1 MPYTV
6 WGLALAQALLTT
18 GNILLVAVSALIG
31 KQLASH
37 PALVTAPVASQ
48 FLGLILATLPAA
60 FLMQKLGRKK
70 VFVIGNVFGIIGA
83 LVAIQALLSASLLL
97 FTLGI
102 FLTGIAIGIAQQYRF
117 AALDECRAESHA
129 KAISVV
135 MSGGVLAAFIGPN
148 LAIWSQNWFSQNVY
162 VGAFV
167 GLAVLYVLAL
177 LLIVC
182 LPLKSHTL
190 AKQAS
195 AEVRSYRE
203 LWQQPL
209 FVAAIA
215 SGAIGYGVMVFLMTA
230 TPLAM
235 HHHDYAFPDI
245 AVVIQW
251 HVLGMFVP
259 SFFTGHLIKKTRF
272 ETHHH
277 ARLRLAHHQR
287 PHQFVWAK
295 LCALFHLLGI
305 AWHRLEFHLYWRHPT
320 REPHLPTARKRQG
333 TRHERFSGVHHR
345 RHRQLVCRANRGNHR
360 LDMGQP
366 HQLAA
371 DCRGHVAH
379 RQNPYPSLKPAACKP
394 FTGRLFY
401 PIGNTLSIYLK

>member
-190 AKQAS
+190 AQQAN

-259 SFFTGHLIKKTRF
+259 SFFTGHLIKK
-272 ETHHH
+272 HG
-277 ARLRLAHHQR
+277 LKPIIMLG
-287 PHQFVWAK
+287 
-295 LCALFHLLGI
+295 CALLIISALINLFGQSYVHFFTSLVLLGI
-305 AWHRLEFHLYWRHPT
+305 GWNFTFIGAT
-320 REPHLPTARKRQG
+320 
-333 TRHERFSGVHHR
+333 
-345 RHRQLVCRANRGNHR
+345 QLVSLTYRPQEKGKVQGMNDFLVFTTAAIAS
-360 LDMGQP
+360 LFAGQTVETIGWIWVNLISLP
-366 HQLAA
+366 LIA
-371 DCRGHVAH
+371 VAMLLIAKT
-379 RQNPYPSLKPAACKP
+379 RTQV
-394 FTGRLFY
+394 
-401 PIGNTLSIYLK
+401 

>member
-195 AEVRSYRE
+195 AEVRTYRE

-259 SFFTGHLIKKTRF
+259 SFFTGHLIKKHGLKPIIMLGCT
-272 ETHHH
+272 
-277 ARLRLAHHQR
+277 LLIIS
-287 PHQFVWAK
+287 
-295 LCALFHLLGI
+295 ALINLFGQSYVHFFTSLVLLGI
-305 AWHRLEFHLYWRHPT
+305 GWNFTFIGAT
-320 REPHLPTARKRQG
+320 
-333 TRHERFSGVHHR
+333 
-345 RHRQLVCRANRGNHR
+345 QLVSLTYRPQEKGKVQGMNDFLVFTTAAIAS
-360 LDMGQP
+360 LFAGQTVETIGWIWVNLISLP
-366 HQLAA
+366 LIV
-371 DCRGHVAH
+371 VAMLLIAKT
-379 RQNPYPSLKPAACKP
+379 RTQV
-394 FTGRLFY
+394 
-401 PIGNTLSIYLK
+401 

>member
-117 AALDECRAESHA
+117 AALDECRVESHA

-190 AKQAS
+190 TKQAS
-195 AEVRSYRE
+195 AEVRTYRE

-259 SFFTGHLIKKTRF
+259 SFFTGHLIKK
-272 ETHHH
+272 HG
-277 ARLRLAHHQR
+277 LKPIIL
-287 PHQFVWAK
+287 
-295 LCALFHLLGI
+295 LGCALLIISALINLFGQSYVHFFTSLVLLGI
-305 AWHRLEFHLYWRHPT
+305 GWNFTFIGAT
-320 REPHLPTARKRQG
+320 
-333 TRHERFSGVHHR
+333 
-345 RHRQLVCRANRGNHR
+345 QLVSLTYRPQEKGKVQGMNDFMVFTTAAIAS
-360 LDMGQP
+360 LFAGQTVETIGWMWVNLISLP
-366 HQLAA
+366 LIA
-371 DCRGHVAH
+371 VAMLLIAQT
-379 RQNPYPSLKPAACKP
+379 RTQV
-394 FTGRLFY
+394 
-401 PIGNTLSIYLK
+401 

>member
-182 LPLKSHTL
+182 LPLKQQTKSN
-190 AKQAS
+190 QA
-195 AEVRSYRE
+195 AQNVRSYGE
-203 LWQQPL
+203 LFQQPL
-209 FVAAIA
+209 FVAAIT

-259 SFFTGHLIKKTRF
+259 SFFTGHLIKK
-272 ETHHH
+272 HG
-277 ARLRLAHHQR
+277 LKPIIL
-287 PHQFVWAK
+287 
-295 LCALFHLLGI
+295 LGCALLIISAIINLFGQSYVHFFTSLVLLGI
-305 AWHRLEFHLYWRHPT
+305 GWNFTFIGAT
-320 REPHLPTARKRQG
+320 
-333 TRHERFSGVHHR
+333 
-345 RHRQLVCRANRGNHR
+345 QLVSLTYRPQEKGKVQGMNDFLVFTTAAIAS
-360 LDMGQP
+360 LFAGQTVETIGWMWVNLISLP
-366 HQLAA
+366 LIA
-371 DCRGHVAH
+371 VAMLLIAKT
-379 RQNPYPSLKPAACKP
+379 RTQV
-394 FTGRLFY
+394 
-401 PIGNTLSIYLK
+401 

>member
-167 GLAVLYVLAL
+167 GLAVLSVLAL

-182 LPLKSHTL
+182 LPLKQ
-190 AKQAS
+190 QAT
-195 AEVRSYRE
+195 ANQVAQNVRSYGE
-203 LWQQPL
+203 LFQQPL

-259 SFFTGHLIKKTRF
+259 SFFTGHLIKKHGLKPIIMLGCT
-272 ETHHH
+272 
-277 ARLRLAHHQR
+277 LLIIS
-287 PHQFVWAK
+287 
-295 LCALFHLLGI
+295 ALINLFGQSYVHFFTSLVLLGI
-305 AWHRLEFHLYWRHPT
+305 GWNFTFIGAT
-320 REPHLPTARKRQG
+320 
-333 TRHERFSGVHHR
+333 
-345 RHRQLVCRANRGNHR
+345 QLVSLTYRPQEKGKVQGMNDFLVFTTAAIAS
-360 LDMGQP
+360 LFAGQTVETIGWIWVNLISLP
-366 HQLAA
+366 LIV
-371 DCRGHVAH
+371 VAMLLIAKT
-379 RQNPYPSLKPAACKP
+379 RTQV
-394 FTGRLFY
+394 
-401 PIGNTLSIYLK
+401 

>member
-190 AKQAS
+190 AQQAT

-259 SFFTGHLIKKTRF
+259 SFFTGHLIKK
-272 ETHHH
+272 HG
-277 ARLRLAHHQR
+277 LKPIIL
-287 PHQFVWAK
+287 
-295 LCALFHLLGI
+295 LGCALLIISAIINLFGQSYVHFFTSLVLLGI
-305 AWHRLEFHLYWRHPT
+305 GWNFTFIGAT
-320 REPHLPTARKRQG
+320 
-333 TRHERFSGVHHR
+333 
-345 RHRQLVCRANRGNHR
+345 QLVSLTYRAEEKGKVQGMNDF
-360 LDMGQP
+360 LVFTTAAIASLFAGQTVETIGWMWVNLISLP
-366 HQLAA
+366 LIV
-371 DCRGHVAH
+371 VAMLLIAKT
-379 RQNPYPSLKPAACKP
+379 RTQA
-394 FTGRLFY
+394 
-401 PIGNTLSIYLK
+401 

>member
-190 AKQAS
+190 TKQAT
-195 AEVRSYRE
+195 AEVRTYRE

-259 SFFTGHLIKKTRF
+259 SFFTGHLIKK
-272 ETHHH
+272 HG
-277 ARLRLAHHQR
+277 LKPIIL
-287 PHQFVWAK
+287 
-295 LCALFHLLGI
+295 LGCALLIISALINLFGQSYVHFFTSLVLLGI
-305 AWHRLEFHLYWRHPT
+305 GWNFTFIGAT
-320 REPHLPTARKRQG
+320 
-333 TRHERFSGVHHR
+333 
-345 RHRQLVCRANRGNHR
+345 QLVSLTYRPQEKGKVQGMNDFLVFTTAAIAS
-360 LDMGQP
+360 LFAGQTVETIGWIWVNLISLP
-366 HQLAA
+366 LIV
-371 DCRGHVAH
+371 VAMLLIAKT
-379 RQNPYPSLKPAACKP
+379 RTQV
-394 FTGRLFY
+394 
-401 PIGNTLSIYLK
+401 

>member
-1 MPYTV
+1 M
-6 WGLALAQALLTT
+6 
-18 GNILLVAVSALIG
+18 
-31 KQLASH
+31 
-37 PALVTAPVASQ
+37 ASQ

-190 AKQAS
+190 TKQAS
-195 AEVRSYRE
+195 AEVRTYRE

-259 SFFTGHLIKKTRF
+259 SFFTGHLIKKHGLKPIIMLGCT
-272 ETHHH
+272 
-277 ARLRLAHHQR
+277 LLIIS
-287 PHQFVWAK
+287 
-295 LCALFHLLGI
+295 ALINLFGQSYVHFFTSLVLLGI
-305 AWHRLEFHLYWRHPT
+305 GWNFTFIGAT
-320 REPHLPTARKRQG
+320 
-333 TRHERFSGVHHR
+333 
-345 RHRQLVCRANRGNHR
+345 QLVSLTYRPQEKGKVQGMNDFLVFTTAAIAS
-360 LDMGQP
+360 LFAGQTVETIGWMWVNLISLP
-366 HQLAA
+366 LIV
-371 DCRGHVAH
+371 VAMLLIAKT
-379 RQNPYPSLKPAACKP
+379 RTQV
-394 FTGRLFY
+394 
-401 PIGNTLSIYLK
+401 

>member
-177 LLIVC
+177 LLIVY
-182 LPLKSHTL
+182 LPLKGHTL
-190 AKQAS
+190 AQKAN

-259 SFFTGHLIKKTRF
+259 SFFTGHLIKK
-272 ETHHH
+272 HG
-277 ARLRLAHHQR
+277 LKPIIMLG
-287 PHQFVWAK
+287 
-295 LCALFHLLGI
+295 CALLIISAIINLFGQSYVHFFTSLVLLGI
-305 AWHRLEFHLYWRHPT
+305 GWNFTFIGAT
-320 REPHLPTARKRQG
+320 
-333 TRHERFSGVHHR
+333 
-345 RHRQLVCRANRGNHR
+345 QLVSLTYRPQEKGKVQGMNDFLVFTTAAIAS
-360 LDMGQP
+360 LFAGQTVETIGWIWVNLISLP
-366 HQLAA
+366 LIA
-371 DCRGHVAH
+371 VAMLLIAKT
-379 RQNPYPSLKPAACKP
+379 RTKV
-394 FTGRLFY
+394 
-401 PIGNTLSIYLK
+401 

>member
-182 LPLKSHTL
+182 LPLKQQ
-190 AKQAS
+190 AKSNQATQN
-195 AEVRSYRE
+195 VRSYGE
-203 LWQQPL
+203 LFQQPL

-259 SFFTGHLIKKTRF
+259 SFFTGHLIKK
-272 ETHHH
+272 HG
-277 ARLRLAHHQR
+277 LKPIIL
-287 PHQFVWAK
+287 
-295 LCALFHLLGI
+295 LGCALLIISAIINLFGQSFVHFFTSLVLLGI
-305 AWHRLEFHLYWRHPT
+305 GWNFTFIGAT
-320 REPHLPTARKRQG
+320 
-333 TRHERFSGVHHR
+333 
-345 RHRQLVCRANRGNHR
+345 QLVSLTYRAEEKGKVQGMNDF
-360 LDMGQP
+360 LVFTTAAIASLFAGQTVETIGWMWVNLISLP
-366 HQLAA
+366 LIV
-371 DCRGHVAH
+371 VAMLLIAKT
-379 RQNPYPSLKPAACKP
+379 RTQA
-394 FTGRLFY
+394 
-401 PIGNTLSIYLK
+401 

>member
-182 LPLKSHTL
+182 LPLKQQTKSN
-190 AKQAS
+190 QA
-195 AEVRSYRE
+195 AQNVRSYGE
-203 LWQQPL
+203 LFQQPL
-209 FVAAIA
+209 FVAAIT

-259 SFFTGHLIKKTRF
+259 SFFTGHLIKK
-272 ETHHH
+272 HG
-277 ARLRLAHHQR
+277 LKPIIL
-287 PHQFVWAK
+287 
-295 LCALFHLLGI
+295 LGCALLIISALINLFGQSYVHFFTSLVLLGI
-305 AWHRLEFHLYWRHPT
+305 GWNFTFIGAT
-320 REPHLPTARKRQG
+320 
-333 TRHERFSGVHHR
+333 
-345 RHRQLVCRANRGNHR
+345 QLVSLTYRPQEKGKVQGMNDFLVFTTAAIAS
-360 LDMGQP
+360 LFAGQTVETIGWMWVNLISLP
-366 HQLAA
+366 LIV
-371 DCRGHVAH
+371 VAMLLIAKT
-379 RQNPYPSLKPAACKP
+379 RTQA
-394 FTGRLFY
+394 
-401 PIGNTLSIYLK
+401 

>member
-83 LVAIQALLSASLLL
+83 LVAIQAWLSASLLL

-182 LPLKSHTL
+182 LPLKQQTKSN
-190 AKQAS
+190 QA
-195 AEVRSYRE
+195 AQNVRSYGE
-203 LWQQPL
+203 LFQQPL
-209 FVAAIA
+209 FVAAIT

-259 SFFTGHLIKKTRF
+259 SFFTGHLIKK
-272 ETHHH
+272 HG
-277 ARLRLAHHQR
+277 LKPIIL
-287 PHQFVWAK
+287 
-295 LCALFHLLGI
+295 LGCALLIISALINLFGQSYVHFFTSLVLLGI
-305 AWHRLEFHLYWRHPT
+305 GWNFTFIGAT
-320 REPHLPTARKRQG
+320 
-333 TRHERFSGVHHR
+333 
-345 RHRQLVCRANRGNHR
+345 QLVSLTYRPQEKGKVQGMNDFLVFTTAAIAS
-360 LDMGQP
+360 LFAGQTVETIGWMWVNLISLP
-366 HQLAA
+366 LIV
-371 DCRGHVAH
+371 VAMLLIAKT
-379 RQNPYPSLKPAACKP
+379 RTQA
-394 FTGRLFY
+394 
-401 PIGNTLSIYLK
+401 

>member
-182 LPLKSHTL
+182 LPLKQ
-190 AKQAS
+190 QAT
-195 AEVRSYRE
+195 ANQAAQNVRSYGE
-203 LWQQPL
+203 LFQQPL

-259 SFFTGHLIKKTRF
+259 SFFTGHLIKK
-272 ETHHH
+272 HG
-277 ARLRLAHHQR
+277 LKPIIL
-287 PHQFVWAK
+287 
-295 LCALFHLLGI
+295 LGCALLIISALINSFGQSYVHFFTSLVLLGI
-305 AWHRLEFHLYWRHPT
+305 GWNFTFIGAT
-320 REPHLPTARKRQG
+320 
-333 TRHERFSGVHHR
+333 
-345 RHRQLVCRANRGNHR
+345 QLVSLTYRPQEKGKVQGMNDFMVFTTAAIAS
-360 LDMGQP
+360 LFAGQTVETIGWMWVNLISLP
-366 HQLAA
+366 LIA
-371 DCRGHVAH
+371 VAMLLIAQT
-379 RQNPYPSLKPAACKP
+379 RTQV
-394 FTGRLFY
+394 
-401 PIGNTLSIYLK
+401 

>member
-117 AALDECRAESHA
+117 AALDECRVESHA

-195 AEVRSYRE
+195 AEVRTYRE

-259 SFFTGHLIKKTRF
+259 SFFTGHLIKKHGLKPIIMLGCT
-272 ETHHH
+272 
-277 ARLRLAHHQR
+277 LLIIS
-287 PHQFVWAK
+287 
-295 LCALFHLLGI
+295 ALINLFGQSYVHFFTSLVLLGI
-305 AWHRLEFHLYWRHPT
+305 GWNFTFIGAT
-320 REPHLPTARKRQG
+320 
-333 TRHERFSGVHHR
+333 
-345 RHRQLVCRANRGNHR
+345 QLVSLTYRPQEKGKVQGMNDFLVFTTAAIAS
-360 LDMGQP
+360 LFAGQTVETIGWIWVNLISLP
-366 HQLAA
+366 LIV
-371 DCRGHVAH
+371 VAILLIAKT
-379 RQNPYPSLKPAACKP
+379 RTQV
-394 FTGRLFY
+394 
-401 PIGNTLSIYLK
+401 

>member
-182 LPLKSHTL
+182 LPLKQQTKSN
-190 AKQAS
+190 QA
-195 AEVRSYRE
+195 AQNVRSYGE
-203 LWQQPL
+203 LFQQPL
-209 FVAAIA
+209 FVAAIT

-259 SFFTGHLIKKTRF
+259 SFFTGHLIKK
-272 ETHHH
+272 HG
-277 ARLRLAHHQR
+277 LKPIIL
-287 PHQFVWAK
+287 
-295 LCALFHLLGI
+295 LGCALLIISALINLFGQSYVHFFTSLVLLGI
-305 AWHRLEFHLYWRHPT
+305 GWNFTFIGAT
-320 REPHLPTARKRQG
+320 
-333 TRHERFSGVHHR
+333 
-345 RHRQLVCRANRGNHR
+345 QLVSLTYRPQEKGKVQGMNDFLVFTTAAIAS
-360 LDMGQP
+360 LFAGQTVETIGWIWVNLISLP
-366 HQLAA
+366 LIA
-371 DCRGHVAH
+371 VAMLLIAQT
-379 RQNPYPSLKPAACKP
+379 RTQV
-394 FTGRLFY
+394 
-401 PIGNTLSIYLK
+401 

>member
-190 AKQAS
+190 TKQAS
-195 AEVRSYRE
+195 AEVRTYRE

-259 SFFTGHLIKKTRF
+259 SFFTGHLIKK
-272 ETHHH
+272 HG
-277 ARLRLAHHQR
+277 LKPIIL
-287 PHQFVWAK
+287 
-295 LCALFHLLGI
+295 LGCALLIISALINLFGQSYVHFFTSLVLLGI
-305 AWHRLEFHLYWRHPT
+305 GWNFTFIGAT
-320 REPHLPTARKRQG
+320 
-333 TRHERFSGVHHR
+333 
-345 RHRQLVCRANRGNHR
+345 QLVSLTYRPQEKGKVQGMNDFLVFTTAAIAS
-360 LDMGQP
+360 LFAGQTVETIGWIWVNLISLP
-366 HQLAA
+366 LIA
-371 DCRGHVAH
+371 VAMLLIAKT
-379 RQNPYPSLKPAACKP
+379 RTKV
-394 FTGRLFY
+394 
-401 PIGNTLSIYLK
+401 

>member
-6 WGLALAQALLTT
+6 WGLALAQALPTT

-190 AKQAS
+190 TKQAS
-195 AEVRSYRE
+195 AEVRTYRE

-259 SFFTGHLIKKTRF
+259 SFFTGHLIKK
-272 ETHHH
+272 HG
-277 ARLRLAHHQR
+277 LKPIIL
-287 PHQFVWAK
+287 
-295 LCALFHLLGI
+295 LGCALLIISALINLFGQSYVHFFTSLVLLGI
-305 AWHRLEFHLYWRHPT
+305 GWNFTFIGAT
-320 REPHLPTARKRQG
+320 
-333 TRHERFSGVHHR
+333 
-345 RHRQLVCRANRGNHR
+345 QLVSLTYRPQEKGKVQGMNDFLVFTTAAIAS
-360 LDMGQP
+360 LFAGQTVETIGWMWVNLISLP
-366 HQLAA
+366 LIA
-371 DCRGHVAH
+371 VAMLLIAKT
-379 RQNPYPSLKPAACKP
+379 RTQV
-394 FTGRLFY
+394 
-401 PIGNTLSIYLK
+401 

>member
-190 AKQAS
+190 AQQAN

-259 SFFTGHLIKKTRF
+259 SFFTGHLIKK
-272 ETHHH
+272 HG
-277 ARLRLAHHQR
+277 LKPIIL
-287 PHQFVWAK
+287 
-295 LCALFHLLGI
+295 LGCALLIISALINLFGQSYVHFFTSLVLLGI
-305 AWHRLEFHLYWRHPT
+305 GWNFTFIGAT
-320 REPHLPTARKRQG
+320 
-333 TRHERFSGVHHR
+333 
-345 RHRQLVCRANRGNHR
+345 QLVSLTYRPQEKGKVQGMNDFLVFTTAAIAS
-360 LDMGQP
+360 LFAGQTVETIGWMWVNLISLP
-366 HQLAA
+366 LIV
-371 DCRGHVAH
+371 VAMLLIAKT
-379 RQNPYPSLKPAACKP
+379 RTQA
-394 FTGRLFY
+394 
-401 PIGNTLSIYLK
+401 

>member
-167 GLAVLYVLAL
+167 GLAVLYVLVL

-182 LPLKSHTL
+182 LPLKQ
-190 AKQAS
+190 QAT
-195 AEVRSYRE
+195 ANQAAQNVRSYGE
-203 LWQQPL
+203 LFQQPL

-259 SFFTGHLIKKTRF
+259 SFFTGHLIKK
-272 ETHHH
+272 HG
-277 ARLRLAHHQR
+277 LKPIIL
-287 PHQFVWAK
+287 
-295 LCALFHLLGI
+295 LGCALLIISALINLFGQSYVHFFTSLVLLGI
-305 AWHRLEFHLYWRHPT
+305 GWNFTFIGAT
-320 REPHLPTARKRQG
+320 
-333 TRHERFSGVHHR
+333 
-345 RHRQLVCRANRGNHR
+345 QLVSLTYRPQEKGKVQGMNDFMVFTTAAIAS
-360 LDMGQP
+360 LFAGQTVETIGWMWVNLISLP
-366 HQLAA
+366 LIA
-371 DCRGHVAH
+371 VAMLLIAQT
-379 RQNPYPSLKPAACKP
+379 RTQV
-394 FTGRLFY
+394 
-401 PIGNTLSIYLK
+401 

>member
-102 FLTGIAIGIAQQYRF
+102 CLPGIAIGLAQQYRLAAF
-117 AALDECRAESHA
+117 ADCRAESHA

-182 LPLKSHTL
+182 LPLKQQ
-190 AKQAS
+190 AKSNQATQN
-195 AEVRSYRE
+195 VRSYGE
-203 LWQQPL
+203 LFQQPL

-259 SFFTGHLIKKTRF
+259 SFFTGHLIKK
-272 ETHHH
+272 HG
-277 ARLRLAHHQR
+277 LKPIIL
-287 PHQFVWAK
+287 
-295 LCALFHLLGI
+295 LGCALLIISAIINLFGQSYVHFFTSLVLLGI
-305 AWHRLEFHLYWRHPT
+305 GWNFTFIGAT
-320 REPHLPTARKRQG
+320 
-333 TRHERFSGVHHR
+333 
-345 RHRQLVCRANRGNHR
+345 QLVSLTYRPQEKGKVQGMNDFLVFTTAAIAS
-360 LDMGQP
+360 LFAGQTVETIGWIWVNLISLP
-366 HQLAA
+366 LIA
-371 DCRGHVAH
+371 VAMLLIAKT
-379 RQNPYPSLKPAACKP
+379 RTKV
-394 FTGRLFY
+394 
-401 PIGNTLSIYLK
+401 

>member
-182 LPLKSHTL
+182 LPLKQQTKSN
-190 AKQAS
+190 QA
-195 AEVRSYRE
+195 AQNERSYGE
-203 LWQQPL
+203 LFQQPL
-209 FVAAIA
+209 FVAAIT

-259 SFFTGHLIKKTRF
+259 SFFTGHLIKK
-272 ETHHH
+272 HG
-277 ARLRLAHHQR
+277 LKPIIL
-287 PHQFVWAK
+287 
-295 LCALFHLLGI
+295 LGCALLIISAIINLFGQSYVHFFTSLVLLGI
-305 AWHRLEFHLYWRHPT
+305 GWNFTFIGAT
-320 REPHLPTARKRQG
+320 
-333 TRHERFSGVHHR
+333 
-345 RHRQLVCRANRGNHR
+345 QLVSLTYRAEEKGKVQGMNDF
-360 LDMGQP
+360 LVFTTAAIASLFAGQTVETIGWMWVNLISLP
-366 HQLAA
+366 LIV
-371 DCRGHVAH
+371 VAMLLIAKT
-379 RQNPYPSLKPAACKP
+379 RTQA
-394 FTGRLFY
+394 
-401 PIGNTLSIYLK
+401 

>member
-190 AKQAS
+190 AKQAN

-259 SFFTGHLIKKTRF
+259 SFFTGHLIKK
-272 ETHHH
+272 HG
-277 ARLRLAHHQR
+277 LKPIIMLG
-287 PHQFVWAK
+287 
-295 LCALFHLLGI
+295 CALLIISALINLFGQSYVHFFTSLVLLGI
-305 AWHRLEFHLYWRHPT
+305 GWNFTFIGAT
-320 REPHLPTARKRQG
+320 
-333 TRHERFSGVHHR
+333 
-345 RHRQLVCRANRGNHR
+345 QLVSLTYQPQEKGKVQGMNDFLVFTTAAIAS
-360 LDMGQP
+360 LFAGQTVETIGWIWVNLISLP
-366 HQLAA
+366 LIA
-371 DCRGHVAH
+371 VAMLLIAKT
-379 RQNPYPSLKPAACKP
+379 RTKV
-394 FTGRLFY
+394 
-401 PIGNTLSIYLK
+401 

>member
-195 AEVRSYRE
+195 AEVRTYRE

-259 SFFTGHLIKKTRF
+259 SFFTGHLIKKHGLKPIIMLGCT
-272 ETHHH
+272 
-277 ARLRLAHHQR
+277 LLIIS
-287 PHQFVWAK
+287 
-295 LCALFHLLGI
+295 ALINLFGQSYVHFFTSLVLLGI
-305 AWHRLEFHLYWRHPT
+305 GWNFTFIGAT
-320 REPHLPTARKRQG
+320 
-333 TRHERFSGVHHR
+333 
-345 RHRQLVCRANRGNHR
+345 QLVSLTYRPQEKGKVQGMNDFLVFTTAAIAS
-360 LDMGQP
+360 LFAGQTVETIGWMWVNLISLP
-366 HQLAA
+366 LIV
-371 DCRGHVAH
+371 VAMLLIAKT
-379 RQNPYPSLKPAACKP
+379 RTQV
-394 FTGRLFY
+394 
-401 PIGNTLSIYLK
+401 

>member
-117 AALDECRAESHA
+117 AALDECRTESHA

-177 LLIVC
+177 LLIVY
-182 LPLKSHTL
+182 LPLKGHTL
-190 AKQAS
+190 AQKAN

-259 SFFTGHLIKKTRF
+259 SFFTGHLIKK
-272 ETHHH
+272 HG
-277 ARLRLAHHQR
+277 LKPIIMLG
-287 PHQFVWAK
+287 
-295 LCALFHLLGI
+295 CALLIISAIINLFGQSYVHFFTSLVLLGI
-305 AWHRLEFHLYWRHPT
+305 GWNFTFIGAT
-320 REPHLPTARKRQG
+320 
-333 TRHERFSGVHHR
+333 
-345 RHRQLVCRANRGNHR
+345 QLVSLTYRPQEKGKVQGMNDFLVFTTAAIAS
-360 LDMGQP
+360 LFAGQTVETIGWIWVNLISLP
-366 HQLAA
+366 LIA
-371 DCRGHVAH
+371 VAMLLIAKT
-379 RQNPYPSLKPAACKP
+379 RTKV
-394 FTGRLFY
+394 
-401 PIGNTLSIYLK
+401 

>member
-148 LAIWSQNWFSQNVY
+148 LAIWSQNWFNQNVY

-190 AKQAS
+190 TKQAS
-195 AEVRSYRE
+195 AEVRTYRE

-259 SFFTGHLIKKTRF
+259 SFFTGHLIKKHGLKPIIMLGCT
-272 ETHHH
+272 
-277 ARLRLAHHQR
+277 LLIIS
-287 PHQFVWAK
+287 
-295 LCALFHLLGI
+295 ALINLFGQSYVHFFTSLVLLGI
-305 AWHRLEFHLYWRHPT
+305 GWNFTFIGAT
-320 REPHLPTARKRQG
+320 
-333 TRHERFSGVHHR
+333 
-345 RHRQLVCRANRGNHR
+345 QLVSLTYRPQEKGKVQGMNDFLVFTTAAIAS
-360 LDMGQP
+360 LFAGQTVETIGWIWVNLISLP
-366 HQLAA
+366 LIV
-371 DCRGHVAH
+371 VAMLLIAKT
-379 RQNPYPSLKPAACKP
+379 RTQV
-394 FTGRLFY
+394 
-401 PIGNTLSIYLK
+401 

>member
-182 LPLKSHTL
+182 LPLKQ
-190 AKQAS
+190 QAT
-195 AEVRSYRE
+195 ANQAAQNVRSYGE
-203 LWQQPL
+203 LFQQPL

-259 SFFTGHLIKKTRF
+259 SFFTGHLIKK
-272 ETHHH
+272 HG
-277 ARLRLAHHQR
+277 LKPIIL
-287 PHQFVWAK
+287 
-295 LCALFHLLGI
+295 LGCALLIISALINLFGQSYVHFFTSLVLLGI
-305 AWHRLEFHLYWRHPT
+305 GWNFTFIGAT
-320 REPHLPTARKRQG
+320 
-333 TRHERFSGVHHR
+333 
-345 RHRQLVCRANRGNHR
+345 QLVSLTYRPQEKGKVQGMNDFLVFTTAAIAS
-360 LDMGQP
+360 LFAGQTVETIGWMWVNLISLP
-366 HQLAA
+366 LIV
-371 DCRGHVAH
+371 VAMLLIAKT
-379 RQNPYPSLKPAACKP
+379 RTQV
-394 FTGRLFY
+394 
-401 PIGNTLSIYLK
+401 

>member
-182 LPLKSHTL
+182 LPLKQQTKSN
-190 AKQAS
+190 QA
-195 AEVRSYRE
+195 AQNVRSYGE
-203 LWQQPL
+203 LFQQPL

-259 SFFTGHLIKKTRF
+259 SFFTGHLIKK
-272 ETHHH
+272 HG
-277 ARLRLAHHQR
+277 LKPIIMLG
-287 PHQFVWAK
+287 
-295 LCALFHLLGI
+295 CALLIISAIINLFGQSYVHFFTSLVLLGI
-305 AWHRLEFHLYWRHPT
+305 GWNFTVIGAT
-320 REPHLPTARKRQG
+320 
-333 TRHERFSGVHHR
+333 
-345 RHRQLVCRANRGNHR
+345 QLVSLTYRAEEKGKVQGMNDFLVFTTAAIASLFAGQTVETIGWMWVNLIR
-360 LDMGQP
+360 LP
-366 HQLAA
+366 LIV
-371 DCRGHVAH
+371 VAMLLIAKT
-379 RQNPYPSLKPAACKP
+379 RTQA
-394 FTGRLFY
+394 
-401 PIGNTLSIYLK
+401 

>member
-182 LPLKSHTL
+182 LPLKQ
-190 AKQAS
+190 QAT
-195 AEVRSYRE
+195 ANQAAQNVRSYGE
-203 LWQQPL
+203 LFQQPL

-215 SGAIGYGVMVFLMTA
+215 SSAIGYGVMVFLMTA

-259 SFFTGHLIKKTRF
+259 SFFTGHLIKK
-272 ETHHH
+272 HG
-277 ARLRLAHHQR
+277 LKPIIL
-287 PHQFVWAK
+287 
-295 LCALFHLLGI
+295 LGCALLIISALINLFGQSYVHFFTSLVLLGI
-305 AWHRLEFHLYWRHPT
+305 GWNFTFIGAT
-320 REPHLPTARKRQG
+320 
-333 TRHERFSGVHHR
+333 
-345 RHRQLVCRANRGNHR
+345 QLVSLTYRPQEKGKVQGMNDFLVFTTAAIAS
-360 LDMGQP
+360 LFAGQTVETIGWMWVNLISLP
-366 HQLAA
+366 LIV
-371 DCRGHVAH
+371 VAMLLIAKT
-379 RQNPYPSLKPAACKP
+379 RTQV
-394 FTGRLFY
+394 
-401 PIGNTLSIYLK
+401 

>member
-182 LPLKSHTL
+182 LPLKQQTKSN
-190 AKQAS
+190 QA
-195 AEVRSYRE
+195 AQNVRSYGE
-203 LWQQPL
+203 LFQQPL
-209 FVAAIA
+209 FVAAIT

-259 SFFTGHLIKKTRF
+259 SFFTGHLIKK
-272 ETHHH
+272 HG
-277 ARLRLAHHQR
+277 LKPIIL
-287 PHQFVWAK
+287 
-295 LCALFHLLGI
+295 LGCALLIISAIINLFGQSYVHFFTSLVLLGI
-305 AWHRLEFHLYWRHPT
+305 GWNFTFIGAT
-320 REPHLPTARKRQG
+320 
-333 TRHERFSGVHHR
+333 
-345 RHRQLVCRANRGNHR
+345 QLVSLTYRPQEKGKVQGMNDFLVFTTAAIAS
-360 LDMGQP
+360 LFAGQTVETIGWMWVNLISLP
-366 HQLAA
+366 LIV
-371 DCRGHVAH
+371 VAMLLIAKT
-379 RQNPYPSLKPAACKP
+379 RTQA
-394 FTGRLFY
+394 
-401 PIGNTLSIYLK
+401 

>member
-117 AALDECRAESHA
+117 AALDECRVESHA

-190 AKQAS
+190 TKQAS
-195 AEVRSYRE
+195 AEVRTYRE

-259 SFFTGHLIKKTRF
+259 SFFTGHLIKKHGLKPIIMLGCT
-272 ETHHH
+272 
-277 ARLRLAHHQR
+277 LLIIS
-287 PHQFVWAK
+287 
-295 LCALFHLLGI
+295 ALINLFGQSYVHFFTSLVLLGI
-305 AWHRLEFHLYWRHPT
+305 GWNFTFIGAT
-320 REPHLPTARKRQG
+320 
-333 TRHERFSGVHHR
+333 
-345 RHRQLVCRANRGNHR
+345 QLVSLTYRPQEKGKVQGMNDFLVFTTAAIAS
-360 LDMGQP
+360 LFAGQTVETIGWMWVNLISLP
-366 HQLAA
+366 LIV
-371 DCRGHVAH
+371 VAMLLIAKT
-379 RQNPYPSLKPAACKP
+379 RTQV
-394 FTGRLFY
+394 
-401 PIGNTLSIYLK
+401 

>member
-148 LAIWSQNWFSQNVY
+148 LAIWSQNWFNQNVY

-190 AKQAS
+190 TKQAS
-195 AEVRSYRE
+195 AEVRTYRE

-259 SFFTGHLIKKTRF
+259 SFFTGHLIKK
-272 ETHHH
+272 HG
-277 ARLRLAHHQR
+277 LKPIIL
-287 PHQFVWAK
+287 
-295 LCALFHLLGI
+295 LGCALLIISAIINLFGQSYVHFFTSLVLLGI
-305 AWHRLEFHLYWRHPT
+305 GWNFTFIGAT
-320 REPHLPTARKRQG
+320 
-333 TRHERFSGVHHR
+333 
-345 RHRQLVCRANRGNHR
+345 QLVSLTYRAEEKGKVQGMNDF
-360 LDMGQP
+360 LVFTTAAIASLFAGQTVETIGWMWVNLISLP
-366 HQLAA
+366 LIV
-371 DCRGHVAH
+371 VAMLLIAKT
-379 RQNPYPSLKPAACKP
+379 RTQA
-394 FTGRLFY
+394 
-401 PIGNTLSIYLK
+401 

>member
-190 AKQAS
+190 AQKANT
-195 AEVRSYRE
+195 EVRSYRE

-259 SFFTGHLIKKTRF
+259 SFFTGHLIKK
-272 ETHHH
+272 HG
-277 ARLRLAHHQR
+277 LKPIIMLG
-287 PHQFVWAK
+287 
-295 LCALFHLLGI
+295 CALLIISAIINLFGQSYVHFFTSLVLLGI
-305 AWHRLEFHLYWRHPT
+305 GWNFTFIGAT
-320 REPHLPTARKRQG
+320 
-333 TRHERFSGVHHR
+333 
-345 RHRQLVCRANRGNHR
+345 QLVSLTYRPQEKGKVQGMNDFLVFTTAAIAS
-360 LDMGQP
+360 LFAGQTVETIGWMWVNLISLP
-366 HQLAA
+366 LIA
-371 DCRGHVAH
+371 VAMLLIAKT
-379 RQNPYPSLKPAACKP
+379 RTQV
-394 FTGRLFY
+394 
-401 PIGNTLSIYLK
+401 

>member
-83 LVAIQALLSASLLL
+83 LVAIQALLSASLVL

-190 AKQAS
+190 TKQAS
-195 AEVRSYRE
+195 AEVRTYRE

-259 SFFTGHLIKKTRF
+259 SFFTGHLIKK
-272 ETHHH
+272 HG
-277 ARLRLAHHQR
+277 LKPIIL
-287 PHQFVWAK
+287 
-295 LCALFHLLGI
+295 LGCALLIISALINLFGQSYVHFFTSLVLLGI
-305 AWHRLEFHLYWRHPT
+305 GWNFTFIGAT
-320 REPHLPTARKRQG
+320 
-333 TRHERFSGVHHR
+333 
-345 RHRQLVCRANRGNHR
+345 QLVSLTYRAEEKGKVQGMNDF
-360 LDMGQP
+360 LVFTTAAIASLFAGQTVETIGWMWVNLISLP
-366 HQLAA
+366 LIA
-371 DCRGHVAH
+371 VAMLLIAQT
-379 RQNPYPSLKPAACKP
+379 RTQV
-394 FTGRLFY
+394 
-401 PIGNTLSIYLK
+401 

>member
-182 LPLKSHTL
+182 LPLKQQTKSN
-190 AKQAS
+190 QA
-195 AEVRSYRE
+195 AQNVRSYGE
-203 LWQQPL
+203 LFQQPL
-209 FVAAIA
+209 FVAAIT

-259 SFFTGHLIKKTRF
+259 SFFTGHLIKK
-272 ETHHH
+272 HG
-277 ARLRLAHHQR
+277 LKPIIL
-287 PHQFVWAK
+287 
-295 LCALFHLLGI
+295 LGCALLIISALINLFGQSYVHFFTSLVLLGI
-305 AWHRLEFHLYWRHPT
+305 GWNFTFIGAT
-320 REPHLPTARKRQG
+320 
-333 TRHERFSGVHHR
+333 
-345 RHRQLVCRANRGNHR
+345 QLVSLTYRPQEKGKVQGMNDFLVFTTAAIAS
-360 LDMGQP
+360 LFAGQTVETIGWIWVNLISLP
-366 HQLAA
+366 LIV
-371 DCRGHVAH
+371 VAMLLIAKT
-379 RQNPYPSLKPAACKP
+379 RTQA
-394 FTGRLFY
+394 
-401 PIGNTLSIYLK
+401 

>member
-190 AKQAS
+190 TKQAS
-195 AEVRSYRE
+195 AEVRTYRE

-259 SFFTGHLIKKTRF
+259 SFFTGHLIKK
-272 ETHHH
+272 HG
-277 ARLRLAHHQR
+277 LKPIIL
-287 PHQFVWAK
+287 
-295 LCALFHLLGI
+295 LGCALLIISALINLFGQSYVHFFTSLVLLGI
-305 AWHRLEFHLYWRHPT
+305 GWNFTFIGAT
-320 REPHLPTARKRQG
+320 
-333 TRHERFSGVHHR
+333 
-345 RHRQLVCRANRGNHR
+345 QLVSLTYRPQEKGKVQGMNDFLVFTTAAIAS
-360 LDMGQP
+360 LFAGQTVETIGWMWVNLISLP
-366 HQLAA
+366 LIV
-371 DCRGHVAH
+371 VAMLLIAKT
-379 RQNPYPSLKPAACKP
+379 RTQV
-394 FTGRLFY
+394 
-401 PIGNTLSIYLK
+401 

>member
-1 MPYTV
+1 MPASKRKTSTMPYTV

-190 AKQAS
+190 TKQAS
-195 AEVRSYRE
+195 AEVRTYRE

-259 SFFTGHLIKKTRF
+259 SFFTGHLIKKHGLKPIIMLGCT
-272 ETHHH
+272 
-277 ARLRLAHHQR
+277 LLIIS
-287 PHQFVWAK
+287 
-295 LCALFHLLGI
+295 ALINLFGQSYVHFFTSLVLLGI
-305 AWHRLEFHLYWRHPT
+305 GWNFTFIGAT
-320 REPHLPTARKRQG
+320 
-333 TRHERFSGVHHR
+333 
-345 RHRQLVCRANRGNHR
+345 QLVSLTYRPQEKGKVQGMNDFLVFTTAAIAS
-360 LDMGQP
+360 LFAGQTVETIGWIWVNLISLP
-366 HQLAA
+366 LIV
-371 DCRGHVAH
+371 VAMLLIAKT
-379 RQNPYPSLKPAACKP
+379 RTQV
-394 FTGRLFY
+394 
-401 PIGNTLSIYLK
+401 

>member
-190 AKQAS
+190 TKQAS
-195 AEVRSYRE
+195 AEVRTYRE

-259 SFFTGHLIKKTRF
+259 SFFTGHLIKK
-272 ETHHH
+272 HG
-277 ARLRLAHHQR
+277 LKPIIL
-287 PHQFVWAK
+287 
-295 LCALFHLLGI
+295 LGCALLIISALINLFGQSYVHFFTSLVLLGI
-305 AWHRLEFHLYWRHPT
+305 GWNFTFIGAT
-320 REPHLPTARKRQG
+320 
-333 TRHERFSGVHHR
+333 
-345 RHRQLVCRANRGNHR
+345 QLVSLTYRPQEKGKVQGMNDFMVFTTAAIAS
-360 LDMGQP
+360 LFAGQTVETIGWMWVNLISLP
-366 HQLAA
+366 LIA
-371 DCRGHVAH
+371 VAMLLIAQT
-379 RQNPYPSLKPAACKP
+379 RTQV
-394 FTGRLFY
+394 
-401 PIGNTLSIYLK
+401 

>member
-190 AKQAS
+190 AQQAT

-259 SFFTGHLIKKTRF
+259 SFFTGHLIKK
-272 ETHHH
+272 HG
-277 ARLRLAHHQR
+277 LKPIIL
-287 PHQFVWAK
+287 
-295 LCALFHLLGI
+295 LGCALLIISALINLFGQSYVHFFTSLVLLGI
-305 AWHRLEFHLYWRHPT
+305 GWNFTFIGAT
-320 REPHLPTARKRQG
+320 
-333 TRHERFSGVHHR
+333 
-345 RHRQLVCRANRGNHR
+345 QLVSLTYRPQEKGKVQGMNDFLVFTTAAIAS
-360 LDMGQP
+360 LFAGQTVETIGWMWVNLISLP
-366 HQLAA
+366 LIA
-371 DCRGHVAH
+371 VAMLLIAKT
-379 RQNPYPSLKPAACKP
+379 RTQV
-394 FTGRLFY
+394 
-401 PIGNTLSIYLK
+401 

>member
-6 WGLALAQALLTT
+6 WGLALAQALITT

-60 FLMQKLGRKK
+60 FLTQKLGRKK

-182 LPLKSHTL
+182 LPLKQ
-190 AKQAS
+190 QAT
-195 AEVRSYRE
+195 ANQAAQNVRSYGE
-203 LWQQPL
+203 LFQQPL

-215 SGAIGYGVMVFLMTA
+215 SSAIGYGVMVFLMTA

-259 SFFTGHLIKKTRF
+259 SFFTGHLIKK
-272 ETHHH
+272 HG
-277 ARLRLAHHQR
+277 LKPIIL
-287 PHQFVWAK
+287 
-295 LCALFHLLGI
+295 LGCALLIISALINLFGQSYVHFFTSLVLLGI
-305 AWHRLEFHLYWRHPT
+305 GWNFTFIGAT
-320 REPHLPTARKRQG
+320 
-333 TRHERFSGVHHR
+333 
-345 RHRQLVCRANRGNHR
+345 QLVSLTYRPQEKGKVQGMNDFLVFTTAAIAS
-360 LDMGQP
+360 LFAGQTVETIGWIWVNLISLP
-366 HQLAA
+366 LIV
-371 DCRGHVAH
+371 VAMLLIAKT
-379 RQNPYPSLKPAACKP
+379 RTQV
-394 FTGRLFY
+394 
-401 PIGNTLSIYLK
+401 